1 MGFGTNPAFRSR
13 SLVRSRIGAFR
24 ASDAGSNP
32 AGSMLFYNTPQ
43 HSLHVRKCFR
53 LSVDRLRVTT
63 YSPGV
68 PSTARFLKRPGFTYL
83 FAPSLGPNRWRPELL
98 ERQPHSRCHGEGP
111 SGRSSGPSE
120 GDRQARWSRRHKS
133 DRQLDHGQEDGGWV
147 GRHQL
152 LPRGARDVTW
162 PAQPKLT
169 CAHSRSKDYWA
180 YRGPGELRGP
190 FNEGRSFRP
199 LAGY

>member
-68 PSTARFLKRPGFTYL
+68 PSTARFLERRP
-83 FAPSLGPNRWRPELL
+83 R
-98 ERQPHSRCHGEGP
+98 SRCHGEGP
-111 SGRSSGPSE
+111 SGRSSVRAKE
-120 GDRQARWSRRHKS
+120 TVK
-133 DRQLDHGQEDGGWV
+133 LGG
-147 GRHQL
+147 L
-152 LPRGARDVTW
+152 DVTNRT
-162 PAQPKLT
+162 ANSITVKKT
-169 CAHSRSKDYWA
+169 
-180 YRGPGELRGP
+180 
-190 FNEGRSFRP
+190 
-199 LAGY
+199 